1 MAMQESNSIYKTHK
15 CVTDGNQIQK
25 EVHTRVYLKNLKWQ
39 SSCYQ
44 MHSLDLYGRKEKKKK
59 LLE

>member
-1 MAMQESNSIYKTHK
+1 MQESNSIYKTHK

-25 EVHTRVYLKNLKWQ
+25 EVHTRVYLKNLKRQ

-44 MHSLDLYGRKEKKKK
+44 MHSLDLYGRKEKKNY
-59 LLE
+59 